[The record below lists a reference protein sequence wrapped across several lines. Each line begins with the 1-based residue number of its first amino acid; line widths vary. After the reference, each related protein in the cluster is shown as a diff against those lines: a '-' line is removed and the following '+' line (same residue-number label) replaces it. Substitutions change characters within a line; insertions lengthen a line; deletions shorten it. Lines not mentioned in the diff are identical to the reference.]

1 MKSMDLGIA
10 GKWAV
15 VGASSKGLGR
25 ACAESLAE
33 AGVNLVVN
41 ARNSQALEDAAESIS
56 DQYRVQVKAVAADI
70 ATSGGRDEIFKA
82 CPNPDIL
89 VTNAGGPP
97 AGHWSEWDRDDY
109 IAAFDQNMLGPIDMM
124 KRAMPGMIEKSWG
137 RIVNVTSASV
147 KSPIAIL
154 GLSNTARTGLTGF
167 VAGTSRQVAQY
178 GVTVNNLLPGVHAT
192 ERAEYLDAAA
202 AQKAGKTAEEIKAQR
217 EASVPAKRYGLPE
230 ELGAMCA
237 FLCSQHAG
245 YIVGQNL
252 LLDGG
257 AASITI

>member
-1 MKSMDLGIA
+1 MDLGIA

-15 VGASSKGLGR
+15 VCASSKGLGR

-33 AGVNLVVN
+33 ARVNLVVN
-41 ARNSQALEDAAESIS
+41 ARNSQALEEAAKSMS
-56 DQYRVQVKAVAADI
+56 DQHRVQVKAVAADV
-70 ATSGGRDEIFKA
+70 ATSEGRSEILKA

-97 AGHWSEWDRDDY
+97 AGHWSDWGRDDY
-109 IAAFDQNMLGPIDMM
+109 IAALDQNMLGPIDMM
-124 KRAMPGMIEKSWG
+124 KRTMPGMIEKRWG
-137 RIVNVTSASV
+137 RIVNITSASV
-147 KSPIAIL
+147 RSPIEVL

-178 GVTVNNLLPGVHAT
+178 GITINNLLPGVHAT
-192 ERAEYLDAAA
+192 DRAEYLDADAA
-202 AQKAGKTAEEIKAQR
+202 RKTGTTVEETKAQR
-217 EASVPAKRYGLPE
+217 ETGIPAKRYGLPE

-245 YIVGQNL
+245 YIIGQNL

>member
-1 MKSMDLGIA
+1 MDLGIA

-15 VGASSKGLGR
+15 VCASSKGLGR

-33 AGVNLVVN
+33 ASVNLVVN
-41 ARNSQALEDAAESIS
+41 ARNSKVLEEAAKSMS
-56 DQYRVQVKAVAADI
+56 DRYGVQVEAVAADV
-70 ATSGGRDEIFKA
+70 ATSEGRTEIFKA
-82 CPNPDIL
+82 CANPDIL

-109 IAAFDQNMLGPIDMM
+109 IAALDQNMLGPIDMM
-124 KRAMPGMIEKSWG
+124 KRTMPGMIEKRWG
-137 RIVNVTSASV
+137 RIVNITSASV
-147 KSPIAIL
+147 RSPIEVL

-178 GVTVNNLLPGVHAT
+178 GVTINNLLPGVHAT
-192 ERAEYLDAAA
+192 DRAEYLDADAA
-202 AQKAGKTAEEIKAQR
+202 KKTGATVEETKAQR
-217 EASVPAKRYGLPE
+217 EAGIPAKRYGLPE

>member
-1 MKSMDLGIA
+1 MDLGIS

-15 VGASSKGLGR
+15 VSASSKGLGR

-41 ARNSQALEDAAESIS
+41 ARNSQILEEAAKSMF
-56 DQYRVQVKAVAADI
+56 DQYRVQVRAVAADV
-70 ATSGGRDEIFKA
+70 ATSEGRTEIFRA

-97 AGHWSEWDRDDY
+97 AGHWSEWDREDY

-124 KRAMPGMIEKSWG
+124 KRTLPGMIEKRWG

-147 KSPIAIL
+147 KSPIAVL

-178 GVTVNNLLPGVHAT
+178 GITINNLLPGVHAT
-192 ERAEYLDAAA
+192 DRAEYLDAAA
-202 AQKAGKTAEEIKAQR
+202 ARNSGKTVEETKAQR
-217 EASVPAKRYGLPE
+217 EAGIPAKRYGLPG
-230 ELGAMCA
+230 ELGATCA

-245 YIVGQNL
+245 YIVGQNV

>member
-1 MKSMDLGIA
+1 MDLGIA

-15 VGASSKGLGR
+15 VCASSKGLGR

-33 AGVNLVVN
+33 AGVNLIVN
-41 ARNSQALEDAAESIS
+41 ARNSQVLEEAAKSMS
-56 DQYRVQVKAVAADI
+56 DQHRVQVEAVAADV
-70 ATSGGRDEIFKA
+70 ATSEGRAEIFKA
-82 CPNPDIL
+82 CANPDIL

-97 AGHWSEWDRDDY
+97 AGHWSDWDRDDY
-109 IAAFDQNMLGPIDMM
+109 IAALDQNMLGPIDMM
-124 KRAMPGMIEKSWG
+124 KRTMPGMIEKRWG
-137 RIVNVTSASV
+137 RIVNITSASV
-147 KSPIAIL
+147 RSPIEVL

-178 GVTVNNLLPGVHAT
+178 GITINNLLPGVHAT
-192 ERAEYLDAAA
+192 DRAEYLDADAA
-202 AQKAGKTAEEIKAQR
+202 RKTGTTVEETKAQR
-217 EASVPAKRYGLPE
+217 EAGIPAKRYGLPE